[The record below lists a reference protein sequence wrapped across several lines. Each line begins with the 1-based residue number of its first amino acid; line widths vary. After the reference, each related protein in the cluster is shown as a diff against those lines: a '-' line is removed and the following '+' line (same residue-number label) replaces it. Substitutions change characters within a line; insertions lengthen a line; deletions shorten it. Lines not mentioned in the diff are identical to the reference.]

1 MRLPQKG
8 AKMTTVLEQVPVAS
22 DETAQL
28 SENDFAVVNEGLNTA
43 NQFVLKLFNESVKS
57 AIDRGERLSIEEA
70 KWLNDFTDA
79 ICEAGTHVETLR
91 TYFSAGEAAWKRNDI
106 QEAFNHMKKFLAFTK
121 EKEKNIF
128 FPDDVFTKILILSG
142 DSTHYE
148 FTPVERAPFMCD
160 KIQQCLELLNQPVAK
175 PDTDTQT
182 PATPPQK
189 AEPPTQKPVASQ
201 TSQKKDWKQQAL
213 EWWNATVKWFREF
226 TQAMTSP
233 SQRKIIDAHN
243 ERLRA
248 PAQQTAQSDAVAQP
262 IKREEVAR

>member
-1 MRLPQKG
+1 
-8 AKMTTVLEQVPVAS
+8 MTTVLEQPEA
-22 DETAQL
+22 AQHGSIPKRSNSL
-28 SENDFAVVNEGLNTA
+28 KGEFHSVFSGLQNANTWTSSFARVNFSGKMKQPGISSEESQWYGQIGDAIVLAGDVIELLWKHLDDSYKAWKHNDHDGVIDNM
-43 NQFVLKLFNESVKS
+43 KLFLELT
-57 AIDRGERLSIEEA
+57 R
-70 KWLNDFTDA
+70 
-79 ICEAGTHVETLR
+79 
-91 TYFSAGEAAWKRNDI
+91 KRNVVFP
-106 QEAFNHMKKFLAFTK
+106 EHVYYSAPS
-121 EKEKNIF
+121 IF
-128 FPDDVFTKILILSG
+128 GQTFPMGAED
-142 DSTHYE
+142 
-148 FTPVERAPFMCD
+148 PERVPFMCD

-182 PATPPQK
+182 PAAPPQK
-189 AEPPTQKPVASQ
+189 AEPPTQKLVASQ
-201 TSQKKDWKQQAL
+201 PSQKKDWKQQAL